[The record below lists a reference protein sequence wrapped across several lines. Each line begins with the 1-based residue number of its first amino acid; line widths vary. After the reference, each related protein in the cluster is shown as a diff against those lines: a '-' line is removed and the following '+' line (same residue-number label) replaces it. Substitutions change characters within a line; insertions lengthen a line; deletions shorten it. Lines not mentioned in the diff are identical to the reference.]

1 MLLPW
6 IFSSFLHVSGRSGFF
21 LSFSLFVPLPYCTR
35 KKKKNNNFSFILSQS
50 YIKPCTCLL
59 SFHLAKTNMTTSN
72 TDQTQFYTA
81 ICGENAFTVPVR
93 YQELT
98 PTGQGAFGAVV

>member
-1 MLLPW
+1 
-6 IFSSFLHVSGRSGFF
+6 
-21 LSFSLFVPLPYCTR
+21 
-35 KKKKNNNFSFILSQS
+35 
-50 YIKPCTCLL
+50 
-59 SFHLAKTNMTTSN
+59 MTTGN